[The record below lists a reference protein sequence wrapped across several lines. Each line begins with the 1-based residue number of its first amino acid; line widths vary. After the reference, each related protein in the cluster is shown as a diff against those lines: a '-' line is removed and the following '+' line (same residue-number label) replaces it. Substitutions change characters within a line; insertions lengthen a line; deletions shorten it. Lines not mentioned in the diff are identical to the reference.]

1 MKTSMFNKMALKLK
15 PDVELDI
22 TPFLS
27 LMVVLIPVLLISAK
41 FTIFAEYTLHSDS
54 PVSQEVKGTNELTQP
69 PFKMLVST
77 DEIRLY
83 QGDKVLLS
91 TPLKKI
97 GTFSDSLDDV
107 LSDKKV
113 PAPLVIDL
121 MTDVSYQKVVDILDI
136 ANLHPDN
143 FSAVSVTVSRG

>member
-1 MKTSMFNKMALKLK
+1 MFNKMALKLK

-41 FTIFAEYTLHSDS
+41 FTIFAEYTLHSGS
-54 PVSQEVKGTNELTQP
+54 SVPQEVKGANELTQP
-69 PFKMLVST
+69 PFKILVST
-77 DEIRLY
+77 DEISLY
-83 QGDKVLLS
+83 QGDKMLLS
-91 TPLKKI
+91 APLKKI

-107 LSDKKV
+107 LSDKKIS
-113 PAPLVIDL
+113 APLVIDL
-121 MTDVSYQKVVDILDI
+121 MTDVSYQKIVDILDI

>member
-1 MKTSMFNKMALKLK
+1 MKSSIFNKMALKLK

-41 FTIFAEYTLHSDS
+41 FTILAEYTLHSGS
-54 PVSQEVKGTNELTQP
+54 SVSQEVKGANELSQP
-69 PFKMLVST
+69 PFKMLVRT

-83 QGDKVLLS
+83 QGNKALLS
-91 TPLKKI
+91 APLAEMDHL
-97 GTFSDSLDDV
+97 SDSLDDV

-113 PAPLVIDL
+113 AAPLVIDL
-121 MTDVSYQKVVDILDI
+121 KADVSYQKIVDILDI